1 MAMVFLIF
9 YLLALGVIVAGA
21 PRALLEAIFS
31 CNLFGTVTHVKDD
44 TGKIDSPSAS
54 SKEDEDKTATGVE
67 DVDGFFNKSPV
78 KQPPEEMEMQV
89 FSGTGDLEETIEQS
103 TSMSPKPCDTYPDT
117 HRRSSST
124 LTRTLTKG
132 LSVIG
137 RQHTSASESVASSK
151 PSVLDVLTGRHHD
164 VRDRSA
170 SITRRETTSSV
181 GSNRSRTLSWEE
193 KRDQFARSKT
203 LDNRD
208 RPQASQLRHTQSIV
222 LADRRFRRPLR
233 TTSSSEGDKESV
245 QSPNVTKSLPIGIP
259 YNPASATSSP
269 PPSSPTRS
277 YLNPTPLD
285 PIIEVSTLPRPP
297 KDSKKEPVTSP
308 ETLVEEEPRQPSPPP
323 GQPSP
328 PLEESLV
335 TNRPSSP
342 SKQEFPGVGPA
353 KPSVP
358 HPLSLSLRQHSYS
371 ESVMED
377 PGHRDPSKGDR
388 VRANSYSQVR

>member
-1 MAMVFLIF
+1 M
-9 YLLALGVIVAGA
+9 
-21 PRALLEAIFS
+21 
-31 CNLFGTVTHVKDD
+31 
-44 TGKIDSPSAS
+44 SPSAS
-54 SKEDEDKTATGVE
+54 SKDEEEDKTATGVE
-67 DVDGFFNKSPV
+67 DVDGLFNKSSG

-89 FSGTGDLEETIEQS
+89 FSGTGDLEKTIEQS
-103 TSMSPKPCDTYPDT
+103 TSVSHKPFDAQPDA

-124 LTRTLTKG
+124 VTRTLTKG
-132 LSVIG
+132 HPVIG
-137 RQHTSASESVASSK
+137 RQHTSASESVPSSK

-181 GSNRSRTLSWEE
+181 GSNRSRILSWEE

-208 RPQASQLRHTQSIV
+208 RPQASQAGQLRHTQSIA
-222 LADRRFRRPLR
+222 LADRQRPERFRHPLR

-269 PPSSPTRS
+269 SPSSPTRLS
-277 YLNPTPLD
+277 MHQTPLD
-285 PIIEVSTLPRPP
+285 PIIEVSTLPRPL

-308 ETLVEEEPRQPSPPP
+308 ETLVEEEPRQSSPPP
-323 GQPSP
+323 RQPSPTHRQPSP
-328 PLEESLV
+328 PLEETLA

-353 KPSVP
+353 KSSVP

-377 PGHRDPSKGDR
+377 PGHRDPSKSDR
-388 VRANSYSQVR
+388 VRANSYSQVRLCV